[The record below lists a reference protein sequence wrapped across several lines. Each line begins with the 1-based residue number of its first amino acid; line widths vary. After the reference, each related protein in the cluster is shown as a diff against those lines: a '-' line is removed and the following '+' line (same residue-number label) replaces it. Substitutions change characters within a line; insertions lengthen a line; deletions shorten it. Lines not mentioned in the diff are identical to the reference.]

1 MISMPFRC
9 ALVPLA
15 AAWLLMG
22 LRAESTGV
30 EFFEQKIRPVLAEH
44 CFECHSADAKS
55 VKGGLRLDHRV
66 AVLAGG
72 DSGPAVVPGKPE
84 NSLLL
89 KAIAHTQ
96 PNLAMPPKKAQLP
109 ESVRQDI
116 ARWIADG
123 AVWPEGA
130 AGPTTKK
137 FDLEARKRS
146 QAWLWQSPKPQ
157 TVPKV
162 NEAAW
167 SGSPIDRF
175 ILARLELEGL
185 KPAAPAAPEVWLRRV
200 HFGLTGLPPR
210 REDLTEFLA
219 HPGPE
224 ARERVVERLLA
235 SPHFGERWAR
245 HWMDLMRYAE
255 SRGHES
261 DFLIANAWHYRD
273 YLICAFNADVPYP
286 QFLKEHLAGDLLPAP
301 RLRPGTDSNESVLGT
316 GWAFLGEEVHSP
328 VDIRQDECDRLDN
341 KVDVFTKSFLGL
353 TVACA
358 RCHDHKFDP
367 ISTQDY
373 YALTGFLMGAGFRQV
388 RFEAMENN
396 RRMASELSA
405 VRTGRWPELL
415 KGLGRWMTSQS
426 GSIPG
431 AWLSALGE
439 AQPAVSQDGQP
450 RAEWQTAMRAA
461 ASDPAHVLY
470 PWLARSLELRGEA
483 SAIPVF
489 QPLKVPSLASDVRV
503 IADFTR
509 ADFRPWKVD
518 GEAFGSQPMAV
529 GEAISAAD
537 GFGPGGLMRFGAARR
552 DPFWKRLATA
562 PGNENDSGELG
573 ATGRSG
579 QMLRT
584 PTITLQG
591 GRLHYLLRGATRV
604 YAAVDSHL
612 MVTGPLHGQLIGH
625 FDSGPTSAPRWVTHD
640 LTAYGG
646 HRTHIEFGPVGDRP
660 LEVLMVVESPE
671 VPGWLPEGAQP
682 TWIGFEVSTLDEAA
696 KALGRAVR
704 EIGIALERGEPV
716 SGNLLPLADLLV
728 RQPALLGSPE
738 AGWATALDES
748 RRLESAIADRVQ
760 WVSRTAVAWMDGTGV
775 DEFVLVRGKPFKPGP
790 VAPRSLPSAFPK
802 AHPITDPFSSG
813 RLELAEQ
820 LTDPENPL
828 VARTLVNRVWHH
840 LFGRGIVPT
849 VDNFGTL
856 GEAPTHP
863 ELLDHLAWQFLH
875 EDGGSIKRLIQRMVL
890 TQTYAMGHHAADP
903 RAERIDPANRLW
915 HRIPVRR
922 LEAEA
927 IRDAALEISGRL
939 DPAVGGPPV
948 PVHLNEFVIGRG
960 RPDQSGPLDGAGR
973 RSVYQGVRRNFLS
986 PTLLTFD
993 TPTPFST
1000 VGRRNVTN
1008 VPAQAL
1014 ALMNDPFFHEQA
1026 ELWARRLLRELPTA
1040 EASERIRWM
1049 YETAFARRPTLAEI
1063 EACQGSLAE
1072 LRRLHGSDAAE
1083 AVIWA
1088 DLAHALFGANDFIY
1102 LL

>member
-1 MISMPFRC
+1 MIPKPFKR
-9 ALVPLA
+9 ALITA
-15 AAWLLMG
+15 AIATALTG
-22 LRAESTGV
+22 LRAEPTGV

-44 CFECHSADAKS
+44 CFECHSANGKS
-55 VKGGLRLDHRV
+55 VKGGLRLDGRD
-66 AVLAGG
+66 AMLAGG
-72 DSGPAVVPGKPE
+72 DSGPAVVPGKPGD
-84 NSLLL
+84 SLLL
-89 KAIAHTQ
+89 KAIGHTH
-96 PNLAMPPKKAQLP
+96 PDLAMPPKKAKLP
-109 ESVRQDI
+109 EAIRQDV

-123 AVWPEGA
+123 AVWPEGGA
-130 AGPTTKK
+130 APAAKK

-146 QAWLWQSPKPQ
+146 QAWLWQSPRPQ
-157 TVPKV
+157 PIPEVKD
-162 NEAAW
+162 AAW

-175 ILARLELEGL
+175 ILARLESKGL
-185 KPAAPAAPEVWLRRV
+185 SPAASAAPEVWLRRV
-200 HFGLTGLPPR
+200 SFGLTGLPPR
-210 REDLTEFLA
+210 REELIEFLA
-219 HPGPE
+219 DPSTE
-224 ARERVVERLLA
+224 ARERVVDRLLA
-235 SPHFGERWAR
+235 SPQFGERWAR

-261 DFLIANAWHYRD
+261 DYLIANAWHYRD
-273 YLICAFNADVPYP
+273 YLIRAFNADVPYP
-286 QFLKEHLAGDLLPAP
+286 QFLKEHLAGDLLPHP

-373 YALTGFLMGAGFRQV
+373 YALTGFLMGASFRQV

-396 RRMASELSA
+396 RRMASELDA
-405 VRTGRWPELL
+405 VRKKRWPGLL
-415 KGLGRWMTSQS
+415 KGLGQRMNSQS
-426 GSIPG
+426 GRLPLHWI
-431 AWLSALGE
+431 AALGE
-439 AQPAVSQDGQP
+439 VMPAVTRDDETL
-450 RAEWQTAMRAA
+450 AEWQSAMRAA
-461 ASDPAHVLY
+461 SSDPAHALY

-483 SAIPVF
+483 SAIPSL
-489 QPLKVPSLASDVRV
+489 QPVETPGLSPDIRV

-509 ADFRPWKVD
+509 SDYRPWKVD
-518 GEAFGSQPMAV
+518 GEAFGARPMGA
-529 GEAISAAD
+529 GEAISSAD
-537 GFGPGGLMRFGAARR
+537 GLGLGGLMRFGAARR

-584 PTITLQG
+584 PTITLKG

-612 MVTGPLHGQLIGH
+612 MVAGPLHGQLIGH

-640 LTAYGG
+640 LSAYSG

-671 VPGWLPEGAQP
+671 VPRWLPEGAQSI
-682 TWIGFEVSTLDEAA
+682 WVGSEVSTLEEAA
-696 KALGRAVR
+696 KALGWAIVR
-704 EIGIALERGEPV
+704 IGAALERGESVPR
-716 SGNLLPLADLLV
+716 NLLPLADLLV
-728 RQPALLGSPE
+728 RQPALLGPPE
-738 AGWATALDES
+738 TAWTTALDDC
-748 RRLESAIADRVQ
+748 RRQESAIADGVQ

-790 VAPRSLPSAFPK
+790 VAPRSLPTAFPK
-802 AHPITDPFSSG
+802 ARPVTDPFSSG

-820 LTDPENPL
+820 LTDPDNPL

-840 LFGRGIVPT
+840 LLGRGIVPT

-875 EDGGSIKRLIQRMVL
+875 EDGGSIKRLIQRIVL
-890 TQTYAMGHHAADP
+890 TQTYAMGHQAADP
-903 RAERIDPANRLW
+903 RADQIDPANRLW
-915 HRIPVRR
+915 HRMPVRR

-927 IRDAALEISGRL
+927 IRDAALQVSGRL

-960 RPDQSGPLDGAGR
+960 RPDNSGPLDGAGR

-1049 YETAFARRPTLAEI
+1049 
-1063 EACQGSLAE
+1063 
-1072 LRRLHGSDAAE
+1072 
-1083 AVIWA
+1083 
-1088 DLAHALFGANDFIY
+1088 
-1102 LL
+1102 